1 MRALLVEDEK
11 EITEFLKSALEEE
24 CFAVDIADDGE
35 KGSFLATTSD
45 YDIIILDLNMPKR
58 HGIQICKDVRESGKN
73 TPIII
78 LSVQSEIPTKV
89 ELLDAGA
96 DDFLTKPFSFD
107 ELLGRIKAILR
118 RPSKLEGEILR
129 AGDLMLDLKKQTA
142 KRGDRHIYL
151 TRKEFAFLEYLIRNK
166 GSVVSRAMIMEHVW
180 DMNADPFS
188 NTIESHVMN
197 LRKKIDSGNK
207 NKLIQTISGR
217 GYKIN

>member
-24 CFAVDIADDGE
+24 CFAVDVADDGE

-78 LSVQSEIPTKV
+78 LSVQSEVPTKV

-118 RPSKLEGEILR
+118 RPSKLEGEVLR
-129 AGDLMLDLKKQTA
+129 TGDLILDLKKQTA

-217 GYKIN
+217 GYKIS

>member
-1 MRALLVEDEK
+1 MRALLIEDEK

-78 LSVQSEIPTKV
+78 LSVQSEVPTKV

-118 RPSKLEGEILR
+118 RPSKLEGEILS

-142 KRGDRHIYL
+142 KRGDKHIYL

-217 GYKIN
+217 GYKIS